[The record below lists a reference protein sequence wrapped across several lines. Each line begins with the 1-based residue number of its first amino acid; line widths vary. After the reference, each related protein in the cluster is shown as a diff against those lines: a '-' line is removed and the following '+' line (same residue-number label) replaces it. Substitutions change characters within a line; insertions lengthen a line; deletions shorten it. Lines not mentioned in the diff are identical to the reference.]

1 MTFNLCVFVTL
12 ALHAIAAETHR
23 PPSDEKAF
31 FDSESFCSK
40 LERAQVEA
48 PLARVEGRV

>member
-1 MTFNLCVFVTL
+1 MSLTRV
-12 ALHAIAAETHR
+12 A
-23 PPSDEKAF
+23 SDEKSF
-31 FDSESFCSK
+31 FDTESFCSK